1 MREVELLV
9 RKSTLMDMQLWI
21 EQQLLEIER
30 ELGKVNQ

>member
-30 ELGKVNQ
+30 ELGKVKK